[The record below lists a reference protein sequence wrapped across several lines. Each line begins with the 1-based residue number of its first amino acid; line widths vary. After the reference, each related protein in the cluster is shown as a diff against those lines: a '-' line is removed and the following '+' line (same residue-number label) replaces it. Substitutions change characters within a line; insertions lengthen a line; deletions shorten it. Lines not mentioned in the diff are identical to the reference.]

1 VEAEVEVVA
10 AEVEAVEE
18 EVSNRFFSLESN
30 SPHYSFVHRLKKK
43 PSTLLT
49 LSLLHTI

>member
-1 VEAEVEVVA
+1 VAVEAEE

-30 SPHYSFVHRLKKK
+30 LPPSICLFMHGRLKKN
-43 PSTLLT
+43 LLNN
-49 LSLLHTI
+49 I